1 MNVNLIY
8 HQTGYSFQ
16 ISQFTPLSFIYEVA
30 NKVFHIEQNSI
41 KLFYKEQYI
50 PNDKNYASNY
60 FKKFPVIINI
70 LEVKKSNNS
79 NDNNQKE
86 KIIEEKSFSETFLEK
101 TKQKKKKFHKMSN
114 MCKKKFYFLLQ
125 KL

>member
-8 HQTGYSFQ
+8 QQTGYSFQ

-30 NKVFHIEQNSI
+30 NKVFHIAQNSI

-50 PNDKNYASNY
+50 PNDQTYASNY

-70 LEVKKSNNS
+70 LEM
-79 NDNNQKE
+79 
-86 KIIEEKSFSETFLEK
+86 
-101 TKQKKKKFHKMSN
+101 KKKK
-114 MCKKKFYFLLQ
+114 YF
-125 KL
+125 K